1 MPRITQIWLSL
12 ILAVFI
18 GACSAVSLSDLHT
31 TFERIQQ
38 NRADCSVIDAKILD
52 RVIACPSDAA
62 LLDIARKAF
71 AARDSGDDRTNVALL
86 RLAAAAGW
94 ESRTQEGLEIAE
106 AAAADGV
113 RRCDALPAKQ
123 FGAPRDC
130 ALLRI
135 APAIVVHVRALN
147 VIARVGTSE
156 PGRVSAEDR
165 NSLGV
170 TSDAYVANTFDFIE
184 RVRSTTLA
192 ADAALDPSV
201 LTYVDR
207 QRRAFYCTAA
217 KLGELN
223 RTLGDTQ
230 RMRTMFARRQ
240 AMQRADRR
248 LVTERCTA

>member
-1 MPRITQIWLSL
+1 MHKATQVWLSV
-12 ILAVFI
+12 ILAI
-18 GACSAVSLSDLHT
+18 LMGACSSISLSDLQT

-38 NRADCSVIDAKILD
+38 GRADCSVVDAQVLD
-52 RVIACPSDAA
+52 RVVACPSDAA

-106 AAAADGV
+106 AAATDGI

-135 APAIVVHVRALN
+135 TPAIVVHVRALN
-147 VIARVGTSE
+147 LVARIGTTE
-156 PGRVSAEDR
+156 PARVSAEDR

-170 TSDAYVANTFDFIE
+170 TSDTYVDNTFGFIE
-184 RVRSTTLA
+184 RVRATTLA

-201 LTYVDR
+201 LTYVER
-207 QRRAFYCTAA
+207 QRRAFYCTAG
-217 KLGELN
+217 KLAELN
-223 RTLGDTQ
+223 RRFGDTQ
-230 RMRTMFARRQ
+230 RMRTMFVRRQ
-240 AMQRADRR
+240 AMQKADRR